1 MKLFDFGKSYK
12 PDGEVEL
19 LTTVYDFGMRSVIES
34 LLRDAGI
41 PYLTKERGGSLTVIT
56 GSSVFGVDFFVKV
69 TDLDAAKEII
79 APCFDENSDEASGED
94 AE

>member
-1 MKLFDFGKSYK
+1 
-12 PDGEVEL
+12 
-19 LTTVYDFGMRSVIES
+19 MRSVIES
-34 LLRDAGI
+34 LLRDAEI

-69 TDLDAAKEII
+69 TDLEAAKELI
-79 APCFDENSDEASGED
+79 APCFKENADEAYEED